1 MSAIPPNS
9 IASVLQSD
17 AAKSVQSKADDAERN
32 ERARVSRAAA
42 GRADAVLEVEAT
54 DDDTQIHSDAE
65 GAGGS
70 GRETREPPS
79 DEVEVADEQDS
90 DAVTIDEDGTPHLDL
105 TV

>member
-9 IASVLQSD
+9 IASVLQSG
-17 AAKSVQSKADDAERN
+17 ATQRVQSKADDAERN
-32 ERARVSRAAA
+32 ERARVSSAAA

-54 DDDTQIHSDAE
+54 DDDTQVHSDAE
-65 GAGGS
+65 GTGGS